1 MQCSAILGCPKV
13 YLDITDTMAEFIP
26 MNISLAREFLTQ
38 HHWGVLTTR
47 GKDGSLQMSPVT
59 VGIDAQ
65 GRAIISSRE
74 TAYKVN
80 NLRKNPR
87 AAACVF
93 TKEFHGEGWV
103 QVNGSAEILSL
114 PEAIDTLVY
123 LERQAKG
130 ENKDWPAFHERM
142 AREKR
147 VIIRITIDSVGPKRR
162 G

>member
-1 MQCSAILGCPKV
+1 MV
-13 YLDITDTMAEFIP
+13 EFAA
-26 MNISLAREFLTQ
+26 MNISTAREFLAR

-47 GKDGSLQMSPVT
+47 RKNGSLQMSPVT
-59 VGIDAQ
+59 VGIDAA

-80 NLRKNPR
+80 NLRRDPR
-87 AAACVF
+87 AAVCAF
-93 TKEFHGEGWV
+93 TNEFHGEGWV
-103 QVNGSAEILSL
+103 QINGSAQIVSL
-114 PEAIDTLVY
+114 PEAIETLVY

-130 ENKDWPAFHERM
+130 ENRDWPSFHQRM

-147 VIIRITIDSVGPKRR
+147 VIIRISIDDVGPKRR

>member
-1 MQCSAILGCPKV
+1 MV
-13 YLDITDTMAEFIP
+13 EFAP
-26 MNISLAREFLTQ
+26 MNISTAREFLAR

-47 GKDGSLQMSPVT
+47 RKDGSLQMSPVT
-59 VGIDAQ
+59 VGIDAA

-80 NLRKNPR
+80 NLRRDPR
-87 AAACVF
+87 AAVCAF
-93 TKEFHGEGWV
+93 TNEFHGEGWV
-103 QVNGSAEILSL
+103 QINGSAEIVSL
-114 PEAIDTLVY
+114 PDAIDTLVY

-130 ENKDWPAFHERM
+130 ENRDWPSFHQRM

-147 VIIRITIDSVGPKRR
+147 VIIRISIDDVGPKRR